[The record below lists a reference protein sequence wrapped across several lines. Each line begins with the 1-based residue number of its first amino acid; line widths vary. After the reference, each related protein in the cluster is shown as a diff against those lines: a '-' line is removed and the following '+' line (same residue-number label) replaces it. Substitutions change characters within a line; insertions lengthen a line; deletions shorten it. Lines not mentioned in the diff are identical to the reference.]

1 MRNHLFF
8 RNTFRSGS
16 TDIICIQNLQ
26 HIGSGITHKG
36 TNTYDSQRNNRKDH
50 MLCHIQYLTY
60 TSIGLMHT
68 AYDTIQVNP
77 FQINRENP
85 FQNGSKEKGR
95 QRNTDQCK
103 NGNCIINPAV
113 LLRCRYN
120 TQRYGNDNFQQEGGQ
135 CQSKRIPDDTGKF
148 LFYWL
153 MENPGFSEFTM
164 NSFSKPDEIT
174 FQDRLIQSISGI

>member
-1 MRNHLFF
+1 MTLKVCFAKSSDSVSYTHL
-8 RNTFRSGS
+8 
-16 TDIICIQNLQ
+16 
-26 HIGSGITHKG
+26 
-36 TNTYDSQRNNRKDH
+36 
-50 MLCHIQYLTY
+50 
-60 TSIGLMHT
+60 TSVGLMHT

-135 CQSKRIPDDTGKF
+135 CQSKRIPDNAGKF
-148 LFYWL
+148 LFYRL
-153 MENPGFSEFTM
+153 MENPGFSKFTM
-164 NSFSKPDEIT
+164 NSFST
-174 FQDRLIQSISGI
+174 VSYTHLFAGFLFLFHVS